1 MNKEKLAS
9 FIDHTLLAPNASS
22 KAVEELCGE
31 AMKYHFASVCVNP
44 CFVKFC
50 KNIVKDC
57 GVKVCTVIGF
67 PLGAT
72 TSEDKKKE
80 CENAIQNGAD
90 EVDMV
95 INISAAMDGNFE
107 YVENDIRAVVSSA
120 KEAGEKVDRKIT
132 VKVILETCF
141 LSDEQI
147 VECSKRAVKAGA
159 NFVKTSTGFANAKDK
174 NGNALFNG
182 ATVHHVKLM
191 SKAVGSN
198 CEVKAS
204 GGIRTKEAA
213 AEMIKAGASRLG
225 TSSGVKIYAEW
236 DESLPL

>member
-1 MNKEKLAS
+1 MKREKLAS

-22 KAVEELCGE
+22 KSVAKLCEE
-31 AMKYHFASVCVNP
+31 AMEYHFASVCVNP

-50 KNIVKDC
+50 KNIIKDS

-72 TSEDKKKE
+72 TSEDKAKE
-80 CENAIQNGAD
+80 SENAIKNGAD
-90 EVDMV
+90 EIDMV
-95 INISAAMDGNFE
+95 INISAAVDEKFQD
-107 YVENDIRAVVSSA
+107 VENDIKTVISA
-120 KEAGEKVDRKIT
+120 AKKTGENEGRKII

-141 LSDEQI
+141 LSDDQI
-147 VECSKRAVKAGA
+147 VECSKCSVKAGA
-159 NFVKTSTGFANAKDK
+159 DFVKTSTGFANAKDK
-174 NGNALFNG
+174 DGKPIFNG

-191 SKAVGSN
+191 SQAVAKG
-198 CEVKAS
+198 CAVKAS

-225 TSSGVKIYAEW
+225 TSSGVKIYKEW
-236 DESLPL
+236 DENLIV